1 MLPLRT
7 AANRCPDNNSGP
19 YCVSAGEQQSGWGM
33 GRGDHNKIDG
43 PFHLDHY
50 FSY

>member
-7 AANRCPDNNSGP
+7 AANRCLDNNSGP
-19 YCVSAGEQQSGWGM
+19 YCVSAGEQHGG
-33 GRGDHNKIDG
+33 GGHNKIDG
-43 PFHLDHY
+43 SFHLDHY